1 MSKIIPF
8 ESANVPAHLVKPDD
22 AANYNSA
29 LIQPT
34 GGFPVL
40 SIKGKT
46 FTIVSNG
53 NRQIITKPEDDD
65 EPATSLEVIIVAA
78 NPNQSKV
85 YYASAYEEGV
95 AGSPDCYSNNGV
107 GPEPDATNPQCTTC
121 AACPH
126 NTWGS
131 GKEGRGKACSDSHRL
146 AVAPA
151 GQVNEPLLLRVP
163 PASLRP
169 LSDYAT
175 MLSKRGVAFDA
186 VVTRIGFEAGES
198 SPKLKFKPVSFL
210 DADTYAQVQEVAED
224 SVTKDII
231 GVSSADAPRR
241 VKIEQVKAKAKPK
254 PAEDEAEHEDVAE
267 AEAPAAEPKPKPK
280 PKAEPAPVVEEE
292 DDDLDALLAEFDD

>member
-1 MSKIIPF
+1 MSNLVPF
-8 ESANVPAHLVKPDD
+8 DSQVPAHLVKSDD
-22 AANYNSA
+22 AAAHNSA

-53 NRQIITKPEDDD
+53 NRQIITKPDDD
-65 EPATSLEVIIVAA
+65 EEPATSLEVIIVAA
-78 NPNQSKV
+78 SQHQSKV
-85 YYASAYEEGV
+85 FYASAYEEGV
-95 AGSPDCYSNNGV
+95 AEAPDCYSNNGV
-107 GPEPDATNPQCTTC
+107 GPEPDAANPQCKTC

-126 NTWGS
+126 NAWGS

-146 AVAPA
+146 AVSPA

-175 MLSKRGVAFDA
+175 MLSKRGVTFDA
-186 VVTRIGFEAGES
+186 VVTRIGFEAS
-198 SPKLKFKPVSFL
+198 AATPKLKFKPVSFL
-210 DADTYAQVQEVAED
+210 DAETYAQVQEVAED
-224 SVTKDII
+224 KMTKDII
-231 GVSSADAPRR
+231 GAPSDGAPARIAASAE
-241 VKIEQVKAKAKPK
+241 KE
-254 PAEDEAEHEDVAE
+254 
-267 AEAPAAEPKPKPK
+267 EAPAPKPK
-280 PKAEPAPVVEEE
+280 PKAKAAPVVEE

>member
-1 MSKIIPF
+1 MSNVIPF
-8 ESANVPAHLVKPDD
+8 ESSNVPAHLVKPDD
-22 AANYNSA
+22 AAQYNSS
-29 LIQPT
+29 LIQAT

-78 NPNQSKV
+78 NPHRSKV
-85 YYASAYEEGV
+85 YYAKAYEDGV
-95 AGSPDCYSNNGV
+95 AESPDCYSNNGV
-107 GPEPDATNPQCTTC
+107 GPEADAANPQCGTC

-210 DADTYAQVQEVAED
+210 DEDTYAEVQKVAED
-224 SVTKDII
+224 KMTKDII
-231 GVSSADAPRR
+231 GVSSDGAPSR
-241 VKIEQVKAKAKPK
+241 IEGKQEAPAPKAKAKPA
-254 PAEDEAEHEDVAE
+254 PVEE
-267 AEAPAAEPKPKPK
+267 EAPAPKAEPKAAK
-280 PKAEPAPVVEEE
+280 PKAEPAPVVEED